1 MNSRRWICLTGIT
14 SCHVLRLGA
23 MVYNH
28 PKWTAC
34 FPWER
39 ELHTQNRMLFG
50 KKSFRPMQRE
60 AINAIM
66 DNQSHVFVIMATGG
80 GKSLI
85 FQLAAS
91 LGDGVSV
98 VIMPLVSLIHD
109 QIAQMKL
116 LGVQAEF
123 AVLLSANKEL
133 QQ

>member
-1 MNSRRWICLTGIT
+1 MMSTKAN
-14 SCHVLRLGA
+14 
-23 MVYNH
+23 
-28 PKWTAC
+28 P
-34 FPWER
+34 
-39 ELHTQNRMLFG
+39 
-50 KKSFRPMQRE
+50 RPTPPQVGPGF
-60 AINAIM
+60 NAIM

-123 AVLLSANKEL
+123 AVLLSANKAL